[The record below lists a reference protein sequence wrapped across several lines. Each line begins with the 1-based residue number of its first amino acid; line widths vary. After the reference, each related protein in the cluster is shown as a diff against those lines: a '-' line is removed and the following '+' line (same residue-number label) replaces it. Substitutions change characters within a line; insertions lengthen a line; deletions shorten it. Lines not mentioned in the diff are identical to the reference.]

1 MVPRL
6 NEDPDG
12 VRVEM
17 VAQLFTVGA
26 AQVTTLEHSEA
37 VKETL
42 MSEGQPVITGGVL
55 SVTITLKVHV
65 DILPA
70 ASVAV

>member
-26 AQVTTLEHSEA
+26 AQVTTLEHSAA

-42 MSEGQPVITGGVL
+42 MSEGQPVITGPVL
-55 SVTITLKVHV
+55 SVTIPLKVHV